1 MPLSR
6 WYNATLGEKLRA
18 CLENNDFVNKTMT
31 NLAVIIELKRYPFF
45 LADPVDEVPSSNF
58 LSATPPQEISFEFL
72 IMPLYFLRGR
82 INSNS
87 LACAEPRSRRFNL
100 KDTSVP

>member
-1 MPLSR
+1 MPLLR

-18 CLENNDFVNKTMT
+18 CLENDDFVNKAMT

-58 LSATPPQEISFEFL
+58 LSATGNRL
-72 IMPLYFLRGR
+72 
-82 INSNS
+82 
-87 LACAEPRSRRFNL
+87 
-100 KDTSVP
+100 